1 MDLIYDHPLAVDF
14 FYSREE
20 KKGKT
25 GQVWKD
31 VRAFIG
37 ILTVVII
44 LRHSMNYVEKC
55 RFSPIS
61 NRLLKLFIALLN
73 YSLTVTN
80 MWAEMAEEK
89 AKLVFFPP
97 KRS

>member
-1 MDLIYDHPLAVDF
+1 M
-14 FYSREE
+14 
-20 KKGKT
+20 
-25 GQVWKD
+25 
-31 VRAFIG
+31 
-37 ILTVVII
+37 II
-44 LRHSMNYVEKC
+44 LHDSLNYVEKC

-73 YSLTVTN
+73 YPLTVTN

-97 KRS
+97 KRRQTIDFSKAINMWKPL